1 MANIS
6 REEIVRIAKL
16 AMLNLTDAEI
26 DTYTQ
31 DMQEILSY
39 AEMINQLDTSDTDE
53 TIGAIEQK
61 NVFRKDEIVAF
72 ENRDALLQNAPT
84 QEEGMF
90 QIPKVIN

>member
-39 AEMINQLDTSDTDE
+39 AEMINQLDTSNIDE

>member
-1 MANIS
+1 MADIS
-6 REEIVRIAKL
+6 REEIVHIAKL
-16 AMLNLTDAEI
+16 AMLHLTDVEI
-26 DTYTQ
+26 DQYTQ

-53 TIGAIEQK
+53 TIGAVEQK
-61 NVFRKDEIVAF
+61 NVFRKDEIITF
-72 ENRDALLQNAPT
+72 ENRDILLQNAPT

>member
-16 AMLNLTDAEI
+16 AMLNLTDAKI

-39 AEMINQLDTSDTDE
+39 AEMINQLDTSNIDE

>member
-61 NVFRKDEIVAF
+61 NVFRKDEMIEF
-72 ENRDALLQNAPT
+72 KNRDILLQNAPS